1 MSKKRNLKKNRPFSG
16 RKIVLGITGS
26 IAAYKACSIVS
37 RLKELGAEVFVVM
50 TESAT
55 HFISPLTLQT
65 VSGNRVYLNLFH
77 LPEEW
82 KIEHVSLAER
92 ADLIL
97 IAPATANTIA
107 KIASGIADNLLTATV
122 LASKAPV
129 LIAPAMHENMY
140 KNSLTQVN
148 IEKLKKKGFR
158 FIGPD
163 YGELASGKIGWG
175 RLASNDKIIE
185 SIEDIL
191 EKKKDMMGKTFLITA
206 GPTREYLD
214 PVRFISNASSGK
226 MGYVLAEVARRS
238 GAEVILISGPTDI
251 LPPEGVKTIFVESAL
266 DMEREVLNHF
276 PRCDVVI
283 ASAAVS
289 DYRPEKKEKEKIK
302 TNLKRRSI
310 NLIRNPDILYQLGKR
325 KGAKFL
331 IGFALETRALEENA
345 REKLKEKNLDMIIV
359 DTPEAISQD
368 EATVKIFTK
377 SGKKIFLRKMKKEK
391 IAERIISELKESM
404 GGIREIE

>member
-1 MSKKRNLKKNRPFSG
+1 VSKKRNLKKNRPFSG
-16 RKIVLGITGS
+16 RKIILGITGS
-26 IAAYKACSIVS
+26 IAAYKACGIVS

-50 TESAT
+50 TSSAT
-55 HFISPLTLQT
+55 HFITPLTLQT
-65 VSGNRVYLNLFH
+65 LSGNRVYLNLFD

-82 KIEHVSLAER
+82 KLEHISLAEK

-107 KIASGIADNLLTATV
+107 KIAAGIADNLLTATV
-122 LASKAPV
+122 LASEAPI
-129 LIAPAMHENMY
+129 LIAPAMHETMY
-140 KNSLTQVN
+140 KNSFTQAN
-148 IEKLKKKGFR
+148 IEKLKEKGFR

-163 YGELASGKIGWG
+163 YGELASGKIGLG
-175 RLASNDKIIE
+175 RLASNDKIVE
-185 SIEDIL
+185 SVKNIL
-191 EKKKDMMGKTFLITA
+191 EKKKDMVGKTFLITA

-226 MGYVLAEVARRS
+226 MGYVLAEIAQRR
-238 GAEVILISGPTDI
+238 GAEVILISGPTNI
-251 LPPEGVKTIFVESAL
+251 TPPEGVKTIFVESAL
-266 DMEREVLNHF
+266 AMEKEVLKHF

-289 DYRPEKKEKEKIK
+289 DYRPEKREKEKIK
-302 TNLKRRSI
+302 TNLQRKSI

-331 IGFALETRALEENA
+331 IGFALETRDLEKNA
-345 REKLKEKNLDMIIV
+345 REKLKEKNLDMIIANA
-359 DTPEAISQD
+359 PQALSRD

-377 SGKKIFLRKMKKEK
+377 SGKKIFLREMEKGK
-391 IAERIISELKESM
+391 IAERIISELKKSM
-404 GGIREIE
+404 ERI